1 MSQNIDMNVPGK
13 HSEDSRWFLRGMN
26 LVGVFVCLLGILA
39 SVRGNFEGRSLYAD
53 EAAVVY
59 SIQTRT
65 LWGMTAAPLPYN
77 QTAPVLW
84 LWLLK
89 LTTLFFGSSEVVL
102 RSLSVVS
109 YIAALGLTA
118 WSSKRFFGVRCPWMA
133 SAFLANMRAFLCYSN
148 VVKPYEFEAVCVLGV
163 LIAYGFLKEGKLSW
177 WATSLIWGAA
187 MLGGN
192 PSLFFVG
199 ACLLYEGGG
208 ALCHREWGRF
218 VKTGAV
224 GMALLVLF
232 GGYFFWWL
240 RGVAQSDFM
249 QDWWKLQMLDVCP
262 MTGKTL
268 WKDVQILMRHFLV
281 PTFGCRTFVVVGLF
295 VWAAVVAWKGAHRLR
310 RLLVA
315 GLALALVASIIRFF
329 PIDMRIWVFSL
340 PIFAILLTG
349 FTTDLLGGRLAGPMV
364 LLTLGLVLGQLGIPH
379 YWNREDIYWN
389 GEELNPILDYVRDHL
404 QDDETVYVTDRSLP
418 GVKYHFGYDF
428 DGFGS
433 RRDNVIWGSD
443 TWEKDPDLSEDAER
457 IEKAGKCWLI
467 LIPVVRSKTDNLWY
481 RLLKSGQIR
490 KVYEFQGTPLYYYER
505 TSPLQEN
512 GLP

>member
-1 MSQNIDMNVPGK
+1 
-13 HSEDSRWFLRGMN
+13 
-26 LVGVFVCLLGILA
+26 
-39 SVRGNFEGRSLYAD
+39 
-53 EAAVVY
+53 
-59 SIQTRT
+59 
-65 LWGMTAAPLPYN
+65 
-77 QTAPVLW
+77 
-84 LWLLK
+84 
-89 LTTLFFGSSEVVL
+89 
-102 RSLSVVS
+102 
-109 YIAALGLTA
+109 
-118 WSSKRFFGVRCPWMA
+118 
-133 SAFLANMRAFLCYSN
+133 
-148 VVKPYEFEAVCVLGV
+148 
-163 LIAYGFLKEGKLSW
+163 
-177 WATSLIWGAA
+177 
-187 MLGGN
+187 
-192 PSLFFVG
+192 
-199 ACLLYEGGG
+199 
-208 ALCHREWGRF
+208 
-218 VKTGAV
+218 
-224 GMALLVLF
+224 
-232 GGYFFWWL
+232 
-240 RGVAQSDFM
+240 
-249 QDWWKLQMLDVCP
+249 
-262 MTGKTL
+262 
-268 WKDVQILMRHFLV
+268 
-281 PTFGCRTFVVVGLF
+281 
-295 VWAAVVAWKGAHRLR
+295 
-310 RLLVA
+310 
-315 GLALALVASIIRFF
+315 
-329 PIDMRIWVFSL
+329 MRIWVFSL